1 MIGTEPGEGILHTAF
16 VISESDSYSSPMLQF
31 ENNIQYYITFRVS
44 NRAGI
49 QTNIVQ
55 GPVVVATYAPTATG
69 NVTVIPNYQQFIA
82 TGGSFE
88 QVMQNTSTYCLFAS
102 SVFTAL
108 WSPFTDLQSGI
119 DKYQIAVGYLPGSDE
134 VLSYQDTQPLVTMY
148 GSLMYE
154 LSPVYFSTM
163 SREPVYISIR
173 GYNNAGYY
181 TTISSNE
188 VYIISEENT
197 YTSWVNDGSNPNTD
211 AEYQVSTNT
220 IECSFST
227 GVNCPLE
234 SIRWAVEAADGL
246 RVLNFTAVEVTDEV
260 FNGSY
265 FLSTH
270 DVSLYNDETYRVI
283 VEALDRSSRIHLLK
297 SDGVTVSTK
306 PLYPGFVEDGPI
318 STHDLNYQES
328 LTSLSGHWSNFGD
341 GSPEQEVAYYEVAV
355 GSDRDYPNTRTNI
368 APFTNVG
375 SNTSHIFTALDLVP
389 LAQRY
394 YITVRAYAVSGAS
407 VDVTSNGIYAGLGHT
422 IVPGTIFVT
431 PYQSNDSIIQA
442 YWSKFESDFPIRL
455 YSWAIGS
462 TQLSSEGL
470 STICNDMLTNY
481 NDSFDIIDLTDI
493 ATNTEAMAENLN
505 LTHGVSYY
513 VTVRAIDDAK
523 KCIVHQSQPI
533 VIDTTA
539 PITRHIYVG
548 PQESRTNVSDGD
560 PYITYIV
567 RDGNIHVYWNA
578 FIDDESGIERYEVAL
593 FQDIQCGSTNVE
605 NINNSFVAL
614 NETSYVFR
622 DYELRTNA
630 FIQVKG
636 YNKAGLYTVLN
647 SEPIIADDYLPVA
660 GTVVDGSDW
669 ENDLTY
675 QSDTSSLSAV
685 FSHSLLQPDQ
695 ENDNPCPLALNFS
708 LASNDGSWTAFQPS
722 R

>member
-1 MIGTEPGEGILHTAF
+1 
-16 VISESDSYSSPMLQF
+16 
-31 ENNIQYYITFRVS
+31 
-44 NRAGI
+44 
-49 QTNIVQ
+49 
-55 GPVVVATYAPTATG
+55 
-69 NVTVIPNYQQFIA
+69 
-82 TGGSFE
+82 
-88 QVMQNTSTYCLFAS
+88 
-102 SVFTAL
+102 
-108 WSPFTDLQSGI
+108 
-119 DKYQIAVGYLPGSDE
+119 
-134 VLSYQDTQPLVTMY
+134 
-148 GSLMYE
+148 
-154 LSPVYFSTM
+154 
-163 SREPVYISIR
+163 
-173 GYNNAGYY
+173 
-181 TTISSNE
+181 
-188 VYIISEENT
+188 
-197 YTSWVNDGSNPNTD
+197 
-211 AEYQVSTNT
+211 
-220 IECSFST
+220 
-227 GVNCPLE
+227 
-234 SIRWAVEAADGL
+234 
-246 RVLNFTAVEVTDEV
+246 
-260 FNGSY
+260 
-265 FLSTH
+265 
-270 DVSLYNDETYRVI
+270 
-283 VEALDRSSRIHLLK
+283 
-297 SDGVTVSTK
+297 
-306 PLYPGFVEDGPI
+306 
-318 STHDLNYQES
+318 
-328 LTSLSGHWSNFGD
+328 
-341 GSPEQEVAYYEVAV
+341 
-355 GSDRDYPNTRTNI
+355 
-368 APFTNVG
+368 
-375 SNTSHIFTALDLVP
+375 
-389 LAQRY
+389 
-394 YITVRAYAVSGAS
+394 
-407 VDVTSNGIYAGLGHT
+407 
-422 IVPGTIFVT
+422 
-431 PYQSNDSIIQA
+431 
-442 YWSKFESDFPIRL
+442 
-455 YSWAIGS
+455 
-462 TQLSSEGL
+462 
-470 STICNDMLTNY
+470 MLTNY